1 MSEIINFG
9 SWVSRKSNKDYGA
22 TLVHLQHRFVAGDL
36 TNAADG
42 TAWANGE
49 HVGLFEIPFGST
61 VLSAVV
67 NLSAAAGGTCTA
79 SLGVLGFTAVSGTA
93 ISDGGSTGASTTGLI
108 ASINLNSATSQAG
121 TGVFI
126 GRKLDELVFTDADEL
141 NKPLYV
147 TMEALNLTTSAA
159 LCAGVINLIISVP

>member
-42 TAWANGE
+42 TAWENGE

-67 NLSAAAGGTCTA
+67 NLSAAAGGTA
-79 SLGVLGFTAVSGTA
+79 RPAPAVRP
-93 ISDGGSTGASTTGLI
+93 
-108 ASINLNSATSQAG
+108 
-121 TGVFI
+121 
-126 GRKLDELVFTDADEL
+126 GRWPDQ
-141 NKPLYV
+141 
-147 TMEALNLTTSAA
+147 
-159 LCAGVINLIISVP
+159 